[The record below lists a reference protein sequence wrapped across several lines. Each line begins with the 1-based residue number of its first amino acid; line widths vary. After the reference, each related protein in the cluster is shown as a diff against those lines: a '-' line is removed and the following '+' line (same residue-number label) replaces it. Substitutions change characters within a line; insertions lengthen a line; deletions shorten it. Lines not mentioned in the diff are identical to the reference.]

1 MMGFKSSSEP
11 VFKTQLPISLLC
23 GSGMLRILSGPGVV
37 LLSSEDGGWGDGKG
51 EEEGEGRRGGERIN
65 VITSVLEERL
75 NNQLV

>member
-1 MMGFKSSSEP
+1 MSPKETEMMGFKSSSEP

-51 EEEGEGRRGGERIN
+51 EEEGEGRRGGHWLGKP
-65 VITSVLEERL
+65 SSSLSS
-75 NNQLV
+75 